1 MKLQSF
7 AEWLFSLLQAATAGC
22 FAEAQVLQRMA
33 DFRSSTACSAT
44 HIPRQIYNEE
54 RERGPAA
61 ALDLERD
68 APATPHHPLPLPFNH
83 IQKVGKER
91 SWEGGLSWG
100 RGVD

>member
-33 DFRSSTACSAT
+33 DFRSRTACSAIFSGRFT
-44 HIPRQIYNEE
+44 MRE
-54 RERGPAA
+54 RE
-61 ALDLERD
+61 ALLQLWTLEKMHL
-68 APATPHHPLPLPFNH
+68 TPLPIFNH